1 MNSNSRSKRDQHYG
15 DDELRNFLNNRFST
29 FLSISIRFIHSLTL
43 SHMYAH
49 ARSRT
54 FCISH
59 FFSSYFVSP
68 RFCIYDVLKSG
79 YFSSVLFLLTMSAF
93 SFIWMLLLLRFF
105 CCCILRMHFPFSPSS
120 CRLNPFTSSFSSAS
134 SKCWLLKLSLT
145 FQFLP
150 PPQHSIIL
158 IHCGSKLSTLVQSHI
173 PLRFWFYFGMF
184 YIAPVNNPKSI
195 IYKSPIYNNQTK
207 KAWSE
212 KREREREGAREGERE
227 RKSKKYMSTANRVEK
242 FVGRSCP
249 NGKVDADK

>member
-1 MNSNSRSKRDQHYG
+1 MFSKVVI
-15 DDELRNFLNNRFST
+15 FLVCCFYSPWVP
-29 FLSISIRFIHSLTL
+29 FPLFECC
-43 SHMYAH
+43 
-49 ARSRT
+49 
-54 FCISH
+54 F
-59 FFSSYFVSP
+59 YFV
-68 RFCIYDVLKSG
+68 
-79 YFSSVLFLLTMSAF
+79 
-93 SFIWMLLLLRFF
+93 FF

-212 KREREREGAREGERE
+212 KRERERGSERE
-227 RKSKKYMSTANRVEK
+227 KEQKYMSTANRVEK

-249 NGKVDADK
+249 NGKVDADKWKRIKTKKIVLH